1 MVPIGLIVGTYAWI
15 AGANV
20 VSLNDQYVHG
30 FTALITAIG
39 LTFFLSYIFG
49 TFWAIV
55 QWIGFLIYS
64 HFKSIRLRYCETN
77 QSYKNLKSSESS
89 IR

>member
-30 FTALITAIG
+30 FAALITAIG
-39 LTFFLSYIFG
+39 LTFFSAISLEYFGQLSNGLALSFI
-49 TFWAIV
+49 
-55 QWIGFLIYS
+55 LILS
-64 HFKSIRLRYCETN
+64 PFDCDTMRQINLIKFKI
-77 QSYKNLKSSESS
+77 
-89 IR
+89 